1 MGVAV
6 LQAALEEKAR
16 LARTRELDTARLR
29 ALQERAQDRQS
40 QLDELRAQ
48 RSSLQQGSAL

>member
-1 MGVAV
+1 MLV

-16 LARTRELDTARLR
+16 LARTRELETAQLR

-48 RSSLQQGSAL
+48 RLFSSRVSLFD